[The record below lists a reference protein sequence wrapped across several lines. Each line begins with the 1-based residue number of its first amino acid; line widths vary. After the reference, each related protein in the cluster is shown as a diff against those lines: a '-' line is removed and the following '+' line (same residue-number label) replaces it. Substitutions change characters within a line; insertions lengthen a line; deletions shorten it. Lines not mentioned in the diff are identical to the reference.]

1 MPPVYRARI
10 ALSLAVAIVAIGCQK
25 KPWSPKNYTS
35 SEALFVA
42 AKERLDR
49 GRLDEAIAGF
59 EQLTLDLPARDTL
72 LSRSHFWLGIAH
84 ERKREYILAA
94 QSFTRLTESFPD
106 DSLADDALVR
116 AGRAYHR
123 LWRKSY
129 LDATYGESALST
141 FNTMLSLYPNSDLRG
156 EAQAE
161 VDRIEAQFAKK
172 DYDTGVHYLKRKAYD
187 PAIIYFS
194 DVVEKYPRTDWAR
207 RARLRLVESYTA
219 INYRAER
226 DEICTALR
234 ERFPGDG
241 EVRER
246 CGTAPAAATR
256 SPAVPATAPDSQST
270 SSPPAGAQPAPP
282 APAH

>member
-1 MPPVYRARI
+1 MPPVFRARI
-10 ALSLAVAIVAIGCQK
+10 ALSLAVATFAIGCQK
-25 KPWSPKNYTS
+25 KPWSPRNYPS
-35 SEALFVA
+35 SEALYLA
-42 AKERLDR
+42 AKARLDR
-49 GRLDEAIAGF
+49 GRLDDAIAGF

-72 LSRSHFWLGIAH
+72 LSRSHFWLAIAH

-94 QSFTRLTESFPD
+94 QSYTRLMESFPD

-116 AGRAYHR
+116 AGKAYHR

-129 LDATYGESALST
+129 LDPAYGESALTT
-141 FNTMLSLYPNSDLRG
+141 FNTMLSLYPNSDLRD

-187 PAIIYFS
+187 PAIIYFT
-194 DVVEKYPRTDWAR
+194 DVVEKFPRTDWAR

-226 DEICTALR
+226 DEICAALR

-246 CGTAPAAATR
+246 CGATPAAAARPASAPATR
-256 SPAVPATAPDSQST
+256 SDS
-270 SSPPAGAQPAPP
+270 QPAPP
-282 APAH
+282 PPGSSQATPPTPAR